1 MSSDL
6 GFQDTRADPNVYIRR
21 AKRTDGYEYYE
32 MLLVYTDDV
41 LIISHQTDSI
51 ADEIDRHFKIKP
63 ESRHEPDRYLGA
75 DIAKVQ
81 TKGGHEVWSSSS
93 RTYVQN
99 AIKVVEKL
107 LEDDGEGKKLRSP
120 GKAKN
125 PFPTSS

>member
-1 MSSDL
+1 M
-6 GFQDTRADPNVYIRR
+6 
-21 AKRTDGYEYYE
+21 
-32 MLLVYTDDV
+32 
-41 LIISHQTDSI
+41 
-51 ADEIDRHFKIKP
+51 
-63 ESRHEPDRYLGA
+63 GA

-93 RTYVQN
+93 RTCVQN

-125 PFPTSS
+125 PFPTGHQAVNIHTDDLREMHEAARKNCPSLDSAKLLQIISG